1 MRVLEFEISFRWI
14 QKLLFIFLYIAMSR
28 YLSLPSFQS
37 LLRSMPRVVEPTF
50 IAYDLQATFYEVHS
64 SFHYVS
70 PSYGRQTFVDR
81 QLGDSLLGGHWRAA
95 ELICVEHMVHW
106 RGRWRDAESV
116 RVEQR
121 RKTKRKNAKKG
132 NGRKTKMKEEAR
144 HPGVVA
150 L

>member
-14 QKLLFIFLYIAMSR
+14 QKLLFIFLYIATSR
-28 YLSLPSFQS
+28 YLLLPSFQS

-50 IAYDLQATFYEVHS
+50 IAYDLQATFYEIGNWVM
-64 SFHYVS
+64 VCW
-70 PSYGRQTFVDR
+70 
-81 QLGDSLLGGHWRAA
+81 GGHWRAT

-132 NGRKTKMKEEAR
+132 NGRKTKMKEE
-144 HPGVVA
+144 
-150 L
+150 

>member
-1 MRVLEFEISFRWI
+1 MRKHGLVGGPWMEAGQDSGVVDVWVGYETRAPSPNSSNNTVPPFFLNPAIVVVVGQNDERKVFSIIAEIGNWVI
-14 QKLLFIFLYIAMSR
+14 
-28 YLSLPSFQS
+28 
-37 LLRSMPRVVEPTF
+37 VCW
-50 IAYDLQATFYEVHS
+50 
-64 SFHYVS
+64 
-70 PSYGRQTFVDR
+70 
-81 QLGDSLLGGHWRAA
+81 GGHWRAA